1 MKIKALCAFLGILSA
16 VCVLYGAAVIS
27 IIGPGSWFNWAF
39 VAIGVFA
46 GAGAALLSRIGR
58 LPAGVRTGLAAV
70 LCACILIF
78 AVTEARIM
86 SFAAS
91 DEAPGA
97 DWVVILGAKV
107 DPWGPSLEYSARIRR
122 AAEYLKNSPQSIAV
136 TTGGQGVNEPVSEG
150 RAAADMLQDLGI
162 QADRIIA
169 EDRSTSTAENLA
181 FARILIEEAGG
192 DVAADRVVIV
202 SSSFHL
208 YRADLHARDCGYGN
222 RGSLG
227 SEGLRILMPQYYLR
241 EFAALVKEYVL

>member
-1 MKIKALCAFLGILSA
+1 MKIKALRAFLGILSA

-46 GAGAALLSRIGR
+46 GAGAALLPRIGR
-58 LPAGVRTGLAAV
+58 LPAGVRTRLAAV

-78 AVTEARIM
+78 AATEARIM

-107 DPWGPSLEYSARIRR
+107 DPWGPSLEYSARIRK

-162 QADRIIA
+162 PVDRIIV
-169 EDRSTSTAENLA
+169 EDRSTSGTKKFLCQESFYVHLRKSISASPETAHQRSTFFEREEVNKKRDSVWGPG
-181 FARILIEEAGG
+181 FAP
-192 DVAADRVVIV
+192 IV
-202 SSSFHL
+202 SECLESGVS
-208 YRADLHARDCGYGN
+208 APGISVSC
-222 RGSLG
+222 
-227 SEGLRILMPQYYLR
+227 P
-241 EFAALVKEYVL
+241 